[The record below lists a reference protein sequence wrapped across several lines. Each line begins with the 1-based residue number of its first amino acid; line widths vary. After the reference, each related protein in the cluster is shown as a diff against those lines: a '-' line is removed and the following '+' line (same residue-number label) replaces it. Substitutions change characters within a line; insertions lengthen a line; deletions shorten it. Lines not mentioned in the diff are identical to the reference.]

1 MKSIINIYKIIYITK
16 VNILGLFANLTQNSN
31 STLELTHIFLNFS
44 FALFTHKF
52 ILFTKM
58 PLVLFSKNDVFT
70 LSTSS
75 SSSIYKIVIDINT
88 PTTMNNQSEAL
99 NAPQIDLHSFF
110 RNSYELK
117 TTSLSLYFHIHPKKL
132 KILILK
138 FLWFNE
144 ALKLILRGSLLF
156 GILGAWKRYMCA
168 KQVISHGSRL
178 G

>member
-1 MKSIINIYKIIYITK
+1 M
-16 VNILGLFANLTQNSN
+16 TQNSK
-31 STLELTHIFLNFS
+31 STTKLTYDFFWNFHFLYS
-44 FALFTHKF
+44 PHKF
-52 ILFTKM
+52 KLFTKI
-58 PLVLFSKNDVFT
+58 PLIFFRFENRLFT